1 MSNQN
6 WQPGQPL
13 PLDITEI
20 NPYKKQTYSEF
31 ANGGGYEVKSGFR
44 PIDPAD
50 FGMARTIKNMM
61 INALPVQYEK
71 VRLKLDEQYNNTLR
85 TIEADIQSELVA
97 SGLSVEGAHQTIQT
111 ISRDKSIVTHFTQNR
126 NAQLLTS
133 QQQANNFSGTDPLAL
148 THPQLLSVTRSR
160 FGTDPGQFEK
170 SAAHQL
176 KTYANS
182 ARAAYT
188 ARLLTTAIQILN
200 NRSNILDANL
210 AGAHAQERARIAVQ
224 QEAQRRAQIAAQQE
238 AQRQAQVAA
247 QKEAQRQAQIAHA
260 REQAQLL
267 AKQQADA
274 RIAAT
279 QAERQKKQQTA
290 NELADRFD
298 AQLKKLAHN
307 QPQDIDEKLRWMREK
322 YQKLYAAH
330 LKAAEAERKVGGFY
344 NFPRNSKR
352 WGALNKAQHNI
363 EALVRTK
370 HGIENVMLATASGAI
385 ASARPL
391 VITPDGLIAGYEGAP
406 FSVIGA
412 SESLSNLRTLAG
424 GPVAAFFASVLYTPT
439 LGNGELQRNPVV
451 VTIPLSQFGKDKA
464 YTPIRHK
471 GKAET
476 DWLPYRVVASVQGE
490 HTQLYFTPSGNSPFV
505 QVRLVT
511 LDPKTNLYT
520 FTTEGLLPRTLTW
533 TPNHA
538 PGNDSLGSTEL
549 PVAQSDIK
557 IYPGARVTQIEGRT
571 DEHPMCDQADIDDY
585 ILEFPIESGIEP
597 VYVMVSRSGPR
608 YEPGTATGMGQPVGG
623 NWLGSAGDAGGSP
636 IPAQIADQ
644 LRAQDFRSFDRFR
657 ESFWKAIAADES
669 LRRQFGKVD
678 LEQMTN
684 GAAPYAEPLDSVGG
698 REKIEIHHKQRIT
711 DGGAVY
717 DLENLSILTP
727 KAHIELHKKGTPQ

>member
-1 MSNQN
+1 MIDINDGINIANTAQYIEANSQNILNQHQTKLN
-6 WQPGQPL
+6 QL
-13 PLDITEI
+13 PHTLQSEI
-20 NPYKKQTYSEF
+20 NTTINNTGGTHGLSRIEILSREQTAVHQVMHRKNSERYIHQTK
-31 ANGGGYEVKSGFR
+31 ANAFYGS
-44 PIDPAD
+44 DPL
-50 FGMARTIKNMM
+50 ARTHQDLVEAYLQNPSSG
-61 INALPVQYEK
+61 APQRWADSYSAAYAVQLATEEI
-71 VRLKLDEQYNNTLR
+71 R
-85 TIEADIQSELVA
+85 
-97 SGLSVEGAHQTIQT
+97 
-111 ISRDKSIVTHFTQNR
+111 
-126 NAQLLTS
+126 QLTERSHALTS
-133 QQQANNFSGTDPLAL
+133 QISQAQAEAQSLARQQAEVA
-148 THPQLLSVTRSR
+148 
-160 FGTDPGQFEK
+160 
-170 SAAHQL
+170 
-176 KTYANS
+176 
-182 ARAAYT
+182 ARAA
-188 ARLLTTAIQILN
+188 A
-200 NRSNILDANL
+200 
-210 AGAHAQERARIAVQ
+210 E
-224 QEAQRRAQIAAQQE
+224 QRAAQARVE
-238 AQRQAQVAA
+238 AEVKRQLEIARQA
-247 QKEAQRQAQIAHA
+247 EHR
-260 REQAQLL
+260 R
-267 AKQQADA
+267 KQQV
-274 RIAAT
+274 
-279 QAERQKKQQTA
+279 A

-307 QPQDIDEKLRWMREK
+307 QPQDIDEKLRWIREK
-322 YQKLYAAH
+322 YQELYAAH
-330 LKAAEAERKVGGFY
+330 LKAAGAERKVGGFY

-352 WGALNKAQHNI
+352 WRALEKVQHYT

-370 HGIENVMLATASGAI
+370 HGIENVTLTPVGGAI

-406 FSVIGA
+406 FSVTGA
-412 SESLSNLRTLAG
+412 AESLSKLRALAG
-424 GPVAAFFASVLYTPT
+424 GPVTAFFASVLYTPT

-451 VTIPLSQFGKDKA
+451 VTIPLSQFGEDEA

-471 GKAET
+471 GKAQT
-476 DWLPYRVVASVQGE
+476 DWLPYRVVASVHGD

-644 LRAQDFRSFDRFR
+644 LRGQDFRSFDKFR

-727 KAHIELHKKGTPQ
+727 KAHIDLHKKGTPQ